1 MSGSL
6 TLEINIHTTSYG
18 ACIVFQNLEYWLHH
32 HPPPIKKENDKI
44 FHFNITNKMY
54 ESKSLPLICKIN
66 YFNMQHTHLN
76 AK

>member
-44 FHFNITNKMY
+44 SHFNMY
-54 ESKSLPLICKIN
+54 ESQSLPPIFKIN
-66 YFNMQHTHLN
+66 YINMQHTHLN